1 MKNQERIGS
10 KEFEQKLVGKMPPEH
25 VHQVMLAYRLAK
37 YGHRNQMRD
46 DGKTR
51 FFAHPKSAA
60 LILIDELEIFDHE
73 MITAELL
80 HDMLEDSYLFMSS
93 EEWSDI
99 EFIFGKVVAN
109 YVVLLT
115 KDVAKE
121 KYIKY
126 IKRLR
131 DSDEKSQVLKLV
143 DRLHNVRSLK
153 GCSRNKRKR
162 KINETRRYFLPWAR
176 KINPYLH
183 SEIKKTIEELEQY
196 DARRR
201 WFPWRNK

>member
-25 VHQVMLAYRLAK
+25 VRQVMLAYRLAK

-51 FFAHPKSAA
+51 FFVHPKNAA
-60 LILIDELEIFDHE
+60 LILIDELEVFDPE
-73 MITAELL
+73 MIIAELL
-80 HDMLEDSYLFMSS
+80 HDMMEDSHLLISD
-93 EEWSDI
+93 EEWSDV

-109 YVVLLT
+109 YVALLT

-121 KYIKY
+121 KYIK
-126 IKRLR
+126 RLR
-131 DSDEKSQVLKLV
+131 ASDEKSQILKLV

-153 GCSRNKRKR
+153 GCSRNKRRR

-176 KINPYLH
+176 KISPYLYN
-183 SEIKKTIEELEQY
+183 EIKKTIEELERY

-201 WFPWRNK
+201 WLPWKNR

>member
-1 MKNQERIGS
+1 
-10 KEFEQKLVGKMPPEH
+10 MPPEH
-25 VHQVMLAYRLAK
+25 VRQVMLAYRLAK

-51 FFAHPKSAA
+51 FFVHPKNAA
-60 LILIDELEIFDHE
+60 LILIDELEVFDPE
-73 MITAELL
+73 MIIAELL
-80 HDMLEDSYLFMSS
+80 HDMMEDSHLLISD
-93 EEWSDI
+93 EEWSDV

-109 YVVLLT
+109 YVALLT

-121 KYIKY
+121 KYIK
-126 IKRLR
+126 RLR
-131 DSDEKSQVLKLV
+131 ASDEKSQILKLV

-153 GCSRNKRKR
+153 GCSRNKRRR

-176 KINPYLH
+176 KISPYLYN
-183 SEIKKTIEELEQY
+183 EIKKTIEELERY

-201 WFPWRNK
+201 WLPWKNR